1 MVRSPRLNLVRR
13 PSVLWDCDF
22 AGAANGHRG
31 SVASPL
37 SGKNQRRTEVGM
49 KAHGKFNWRVVVP
62 IGAGSLLLLDAALI
76 ARNDAFGSF
85 LLAVG
90 GVVLVLFGFWNWSK

>member
-1 MVRSPRLNLVRR
+1 
-13 PSVLWDCDF
+13 
-22 AGAANGHRG
+22 
-31 SVASPL
+31 
-37 SGKNQRRTEVGM
+37 M

-62 IGAGSLLLLDAALI
+62 IATGSLLLLDAALI

-85 LLAVG
+85 VLAVG